1 MMAKKPRNLEPPQS
15 MRGTKKPSLEEEFG
29 KPSSEAFFKRYPQF
43 EFSPGGLPPRE
54 EGPALAAPLDPQQR
68 ALWLLRRISRLGT
81 DVMRSSVATYLETL
95 RIIAEAPGAL
105 AQTTATLTLDTVENV
120 LDRLEGVAPAA
131 EETKE
136 SPAAKAISKEATPEI
151 AEGSTIPGTVDRALT
166 AGPALEG
173 DLGKALA
180 LIEKAL
186 GKSVEGLGPDEGFGA
201 SEYKGPAQTERGL
214 AEERARPAY
223 EAATGREETLRRK
236 FLGARGRSE
245 FEGQKEQEAQ
255 DELAFKDR
263 ILEKYG
269 WTAAGLESRES
280 AIAASPTTAL
290 QRGSANPLWYL
301 IPDPELRDIERTRYE
316 TSLRPTEDRVQTQME
331 KYAGMSTPR
340 LPPSR
345 EGLGVRLDPGILYR
359 GVELPDQPTME
370 GKLPR
375 WATAGAPIKQEAGE
389 FEVRHVSGYPD
400 PEATAKRLNTMKQA
414 FLRGGTRATEKVKAA
429 LATNPNLSDEKAMQY
444 IEEAQAENIAFR
456 KNRRA
461 TALARTLRRA

>member
-15 MRGTKKPSLEEEFG
+15 MGGTKKPSLEEEFG

-54 EGPALAAPLDPQQR
+54 EGPASAAPLDPQQR

-136 SPAAKAISKEATPEI
+136 SPAAKAISKEATPEAPK
-151 AEGSTIPGTVDRALT
+151 AEAPKVEGAIPDTLNRVLGV
-166 AGPALEG
+166 LER
-173 DLGKALA
+173 
-180 LIEKAL
+180 AL
-186 GKSVEGLGPDEGFGA
+186 GKSEGPVPSTVGRALGTEEGFEA
-201 SEYKGPAQTERGL
+201 SEYGSPAQTERDL

-301 IPDPELRDIERTRYE
+301 IPDP
-316 TSLRPTEDRVQTQME
+316 
-331 KYAGMSTPR
+331 
-340 LPPSR
+340 
-345 EGLGVRLDPGILYR
+345 
-359 GVELPDQPTME
+359 
-370 GKLPR
+370 
-375 WATAGAPIKQEAGE
+375 
-389 FEVRHVSGYPD
+389 
-400 PEATAKRLNTMKQA
+400 
-414 FLRGGTRATEKVKAA
+414 
-429 LATNPNLSDEKAMQY
+429 
-444 IEEAQAENIAFR
+444 
-456 KNRRA
+456 
-461 TALARTLRRA
+461 